1 MHPESQKP
9 IGLVVTGGTIGSEVV
24 GEEVRLRTK
33 GGPPSELGLSTK
45 DGPDFEVVRPLQ
57 KLSENIIPA
66 DWVTVA
72 DATAELVEDSNVSGV
87 VVLHGTDTAA
97 YTAAA
102 LAHLTADLEVP
113 VVLTGSN
120 VPATAPNSDAPT
132 NVRDAV
138 VAAKHLGRGAYLSF
152 SGTPGE
158 PSLVFSG
165 TDVRKV
171 AASGQSF
178 GSVKGRPVAS
188 VEDGRFVRLEGDA
201 STPRLAG
208 YPRRVDDRVLGVTL
222 YPGVDLRTL
231 ADAAIQGGM
240 RGVVVELY
248 PTGTGPAVEGK
259 SSLPDFIR
267 RCNEN
272 GVVVVTTASL
282 LPVGRTSVYETYAD
296 IREAGAVFDSGLIFE
311 AAIVRLM
318 WASAQEESADG
329 VKKLMLELSAESVEE
344 GGGTGEQA

>member
-1 MHPESQKP
+1 MDPEARKP
-9 IGLVVTGGTIGSEVV
+9 LGLLVTGGTIGSEMV
-24 GEEVRLRTK
+24 GEEVRLRPE
-33 GGPPSELGLSTK
+33 GGPPSELGLSAEQG
-45 DGPDFEVVRPLQ
+45 DNFEVVRPLQ
-57 KLSENIIPA
+57 KLSENIVPA
-66 DWVTVA
+66 DWVTIA
-72 DATAELVEDSNVSGV
+72 DAAAELVDDRGVSGV

-120 VPATAPNSDAPT
+120 IPATAPGSDAPT

-138 VAAKHLGRGAYLSF
+138 VAAQHLGRGAYLSF

-158 PSLVFSG
+158 PSFVFTG

-178 GSVKGRPVAS
+178 GSVKGEPVAS
-188 VEDGRFVRLEGDA
+188 VEDGRFVPQGE
-201 STPRLAG
+201 TPEPPQTVG

-222 YPGVDLRTL
+222 YPGVDLRAL

-248 PTGTGPAVEGK
+248 PTGTGPTVEGK

-267 RCNEN
+267 RCDEN
-272 GVVVVTTASL
+272 GVVVLSTASL
-282 LPVGRTSVYETYAD
+282 LPGGRASVYETYAE
-296 IREAGAVFDSGLIFE
+296 IRDAGGLFDSELIFE
-311 AAIVRLM
+311 SAVARLM
-318 WASAQEESADG
+318 WAAAQEDSADG
-329 VKKLMLELSAESVEE
+329 VKKLMLEIGGGVE
-344 GGGTGEQA
+344 GGV